1 MCSSVASVPPTGGH
15 KQVNLSFLMYVRLVN
30 NVGCC
35 VHGAAR
41 WAWPAVKLIP
51 TAVQQNTDMQY
62 MPDTTALEG
71 CGHQQYTSQCGPPEE
86 VLRHVPLRG

>member
-15 KQVNLSFLMYVRLVN
+15 KQVNLSFLTYVVLVN

-35 VHGAAR
+35 VQSVVHTLVKWGHGAER

-51 TAVQQNTDMQY
+51 AAVQQNTDMQY

-71 CGHQQYTSQCGPPEE
+71 CGHQ
-86 VLRHVPLRG
+86 